1 MDAGRTLIFEQ
12 EYDVGEKV
20 VFSLWREADGDRVTV
35 SLCYRFQ
42 CPGAEEVTCKRF
54 FYPLCAES
62 YQSPYLSWY
71 NLICCS
77 NNYGPIPVVSYMN
90 SAVQEGKKIAATIYP
105 DTATD
110 YMQVLADTREDY
122 YCYPYHTREYQYLLY
137 LSRKGTL
144 ADYFDPERVLEVYRL
159 SGIKLDEAKMR
170 DFFSKELSWFGNE
183 QLCPI
188 ELHNCLGEEE
198 LAVTGLLFGYS
209 IESTVALI
217 KKDIDMCGQ

>member
-1 MDAGRTLIFEQ
+1 MGAGRKLIFTQ
-12 EYDVGEKV
+12 EYDLGEKV
-20 VFSLWREADGDRVTV
+20 DFSLWREESGERVTV
-35 SLCYRFQ
+35 SLTYCFRY
-42 CPGAEEVTCKRF
+42 PGAVEVTCKRF

-77 NNYGPIPVVSYMN
+77 NNYGPVPVVGYMN
-90 SAVQEGKKIAATIYP
+90 SAVQNGKKIAATIYP
-105 DTATD
+105 DTAAD
-110 YMQVLADTREDY
+110 YMKILADTQDY

-137 LSRKGTL
+137 ISRKGTL
-144 ADYFDPERVLEVYRL
+144 ADYFDPDRVLEVYH
-159 SGIKLDEAKMR
+159 SCGILLNKTKMR
-170 DFFSKELSWFGNE
+170 DYFSKELSWFGNE

-198 LAVTGLLFGYS
+198 LAVTGLLFGYP

-217 KKDIDMCGQ
+217 KKDIDMCEV